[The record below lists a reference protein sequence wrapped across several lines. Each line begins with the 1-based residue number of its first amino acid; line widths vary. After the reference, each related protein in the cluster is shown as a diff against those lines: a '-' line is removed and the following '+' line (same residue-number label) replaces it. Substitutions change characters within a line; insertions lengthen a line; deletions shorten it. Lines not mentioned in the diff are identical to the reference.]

1 MTTAQ
6 LEIHRADLRAI
17 ARLVQQDLV
26 ASAIGELAALLADS
40 DDLDVRTLG
49 VLLQD
54 ADLGDIADAEGC

>member
-1 MTTAQ
+1 MTTVQ
-6 LEIHRADLRAI
+6 IEICRADLRTI

-26 ASAIGELAALLADS
+26 ASAIEELAALLADS

-54 ADLGDIADAEGC
+54 ADLGDIADAEEC